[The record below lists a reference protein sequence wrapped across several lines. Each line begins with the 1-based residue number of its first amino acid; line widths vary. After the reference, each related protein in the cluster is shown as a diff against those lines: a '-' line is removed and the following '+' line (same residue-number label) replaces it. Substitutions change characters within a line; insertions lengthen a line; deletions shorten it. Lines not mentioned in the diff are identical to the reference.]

1 MHLNTLAGCG
11 YSDLTQYPV
20 FAWILSDYD
29 SENLDLTNPDTFR
42 KLDKPMGCQSQEGEM
57 EFRKSFHNWDDP
69 EIPKFI
75 IILTTLVL
83 ESYSFILY
91 VCHRS
96 VQKIK
101 ATGRAV

>member
-1 MHLNTLAGCG
+1 MHLNTLVGCG

-57 EFRKSFHNWDDP
+57 EFRKSAENKKLQGGQFDHADRLFNSLRDMW
-69 EIPKFI
+69 
-75 IILTTLVL
+75 L
-83 ESYSFILY
+83 S
-91 VCHRS
+91 
-96 VQKIK
+96 
-101 ATGRAV
+101 ATEEATPHM